1 MGGLARAGGCHV
13 ISPGGHVLPV
23 LLISPLFTL
32 PADAVMVAVV
42 VMGAVVGMGV
52 MLVLIAKV
60 VVIGVLVVVSG
71 RLKWCCRW

>member
-42 VMGAVVGMGV
+42 GMGAV
-52 MLVLIAKV
+52 LVLIAKV

>member
-32 PADAVMVAVV
+32 PADAVVVAVV
-42 VMGAVVGMGV
+42 VIGV